1 MDSLDL
7 KLLNH
12 LQEHGEIDLSNT
24 KAFNRSEGSIYRRI
38 DLINAYLSKH
48 QQLVPKNHK
57 IQSKMT
63 YKEYIQIVQSI
74 PFYEYVPSQKER
86 LSFIIVQSLLKEVV
100 NTSRLY
106 QHLGLSMSTK
116 KKDNRHLT
124 NQLKQAGLSK
134 EIIRK
139 KGIRITG
146 QETLIRIEGTKILIK
161 LFELDENNTLYLRQ
175 ANNPMEVLISEYFI
189 TETHFIHNQVKNM
202 IESIIHQLNIELS
215 YPSKKFIFLYV
226 MIALYRNHLGYY
238 ENKKVHTTFTFSSP
252 FKFVE
257 HSTENQI
264 INHILFSLDT
274 MNRENNVSIQIQW
287 LEDKMIQF
295 ISGIQ
300 SNIITDI
307 YSHHELFQEI
317 YQFIFKCILRSDYH
331 FDFYDNKLD
340 QTAEKFPNLYRLIE
354 QNSFI
359 SNELQLS
366 SDQIATLTLIFRKHI
381 NENKILGRNTK
392 RIIVVTNSSIEKAD
406 FFGASLNHFLD
417 IKIVK
422 ALHINELHELA
433 KLDYDYILTFS
444 NRIATL
450 IEEQG
455 YTCLKVKFYMN
466 DDDIN
471 KLLDIGF
478 SSSSRRKI
486 LADDIV
492 SVLEKKTAEEMKE
505 YLIKNYPSHFL

>member
-38 DLINAYLSKH
+38 DSINAYLSKH

-74 PFYEYVPSQKER
+74 PFYAYIPSQQER
-86 LSFIIVQSLLKEVV
+86 LSFIIVQSILKEVV

-124 NQLKQAGLSK
+124 KQLKQAGLCK
-134 EIIRK
+134 EIVRK
-139 KGIRITG
+139 KGIRISG
-146 QETLIRIEGTKILIK
+146 QETLIRIEAAKILVK
-161 LFELDENNTLYLRQ
+161 LFELDKDNKLYLRQ
-175 ANNPMEVLISEYFI
+175 ANNPMEVLIAEYFL
-189 TETHFIHNQVKNM
+189 TETNFIHNQVKNL
-202 IESIIHQLNIELS
+202 IETIIYQQNIELS
-215 YPSKKFIFLYV
+215 YPSKKFIFLYA
-226 MIALYRNHLGYY
+226 MITFYRNHLGYY
-238 ENKKVHTTFTFSSP
+238 ESKKIHTTITFPSP
-252 FKFVE
+252 FKFVK
-257 HSTENQI
+257 HSMENQI
-264 INHILFSLDT
+264 FNHILFSLDT
-274 MNRENNVSIQIQW
+274 MNKESNVSIQIQW
-287 LEDKMIQF
+287 LEEKVTQF
-295 ISGIQ
+295 ISVVQ

-307 YSHHELFQEI
+307 YSKHELFQEM
-317 YQFIFKCILRSDYH
+317 YQFIFKCILRSDYR

-340 QTAEKFPNLYRLIE
+340 QTAGKFPNLYHLIE
-354 QNSFI
+354 QDSFI

-392 RIIVVTNSSIEKAD
+392 SIVIVTNSSIEKAD
-406 FFGASLNHFLD
+406 FFGATLNHYLD

-422 ALHINELHELA
+422 TLHINELHALA
-433 KLDYDYILTFS
+433 YLDYDYVLTFS

-455 YTCLKVKFYMN
+455 YTCLKVKFYIN

-471 KLLDIGF
+471 MLLQIGF

-486 LADDIV
+486 LAEEIV
-492 SVLEKKTAEEMKE
+492 PVLQGKTADEMKE